1 MQGRSANDVID
12 DLQALFE
19 SAYTAYNAKN
29 SVEDA

>member
-1 MQGRSANDVID
+1 MQGRAASDVID